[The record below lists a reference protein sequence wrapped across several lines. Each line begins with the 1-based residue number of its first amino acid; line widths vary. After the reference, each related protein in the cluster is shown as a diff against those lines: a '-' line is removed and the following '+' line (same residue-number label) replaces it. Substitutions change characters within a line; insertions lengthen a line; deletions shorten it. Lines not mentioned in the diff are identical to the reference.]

1 MKFARIIFFLA
12 LSSLAAVYAR
22 AAQLL
27 YLTEKNTGF
36 FTPDGKTGAIALSV
50 FIVLAV
56 FCSAGISFFTRRNPA
71 GPPDNA
77 IAPKVGA
84 GFLAVGC
91 LFEAFFVDYVSS
103 AGVLILLTR
112 IMAVLAAVSL
122 LAYILRGAVPAL
134 TKAPKMIYIPV
145 LLFFAFKLVTTFTAY
160 SAVSAIADNV
170 FYIAFL
176 CLALVFALL
185 FLKLENGIRPGRSAY
200 RLFPAAIAVYIIA
213 NCCFVP
219 QIAAILIGKGDYVHS
234 DPNTFVLPITVAV
247 FSLCYVFSLYS
258 KKNIIRRKRN
268 TPRLESNTSYH
279 EMSGQ
284 FVSGSDRQR
293 RKK

>member
-12 LSSLAAVYAR
+12 LSSVAAVYAR

-36 FTPDGKTGAIALSV
+36 FTPEGKTGAIALSA
-50 FIVLAV
+50 FIILAV
-56 FCSAGISFFTRRNPA
+56 FCAAVISFFTRRNPA
-71 GPPDNA
+71 GPPDKA
-77 IAPKVGA
+77 VAPKVGA

-91 LFEAFFVDYVSS
+91 LFEAFFVSYVSG
-103 AGVLILLTR
+103 AGILIFLTR
-112 IMAVLAAVSL
+112 FFAVLAAGSL
-122 LAYILRGAVPAL
+122 LIYILRGVVPAL
-134 TKAPKMIYIPV
+134 SKVPKLTYLPLLIFFV
-145 LLFFAFKLVTTFTAY
+145 LRLVTTFTAY
-160 SAVSAIADNV
+160 SAVSSIADNV

-176 CLALVFALL
+176 CLALIFTLL
-185 FLKLENGIRPGRSAY
+185 FLKLENGIRPGRSSY
-200 RLFPAAIAVYIIA
+200 RLFPAAISVYIIA

-219 QIAAILIGKGDYVHS
+219 QIIAFLLGKSAYVHS
-234 DPNTFVLPITVAV
+234 DPNTFVLPLTVAV

-268 TPRLESNTSYH
+268 TPKLESNTTYH

-284 FVSGSDRQR
+284 FVSGGDGHRH
-293 RKK
+293 KK